1 MKTKILTLALA
12 VLTIGLLGSC
22 KKEDPKISVTC
33 VSLDK
38 TELTITVGDPDVKL
52 TATVAPENAT
62 DKSVNWSSNA
72 ESVATVD
79 QEGNVTAVAPGY
91 ATITVT
97 TVDGGMTATCDVKVK
112 AALPAGALAG
122 EFSVSATK
130 KVHFSQGN
138 LYWDGNAFKFETNQ
152 YDVQTNW
159 NASHVSHFA
168 WCKTASEA
176 CEESYS
182 ESGTTA
188 GDVFFTNA
196 TTETPNAVFTV
207 NGETGKYRTLSK
219 DEWTYLF
226 NTRTVIGGT
235 GKDRSYSLNITYG
248 GKLGL
253 VLYPDNYA
261 GSILSGTV
269 KSLPEGVVFL
279 PAAGSRKGSNISNNG
294 NLSNCWYW
302 SSSALDSE
310 YAYRMIVDMG
320 YVYPAGGLRYLGFSV
335 RLVTDVK

>member
-22 KKEDPKISVTC
+22 EKEDPKISVTC

-79 QEGNVTAVAPGY
+79 QEGNVTAVAPGD

-130 KVHFSQGN
+130 KVHFSHGN

-168 WCKTASEA
+168 WCNTASVA

-196 TTETPNAVFTV
+196 TTESPNM
-207 NGETGKYRTLSK
+207 
-219 DEWTYLF
+219 
-226 NTRTVIGGT
+226 
-235 GKDRSYSLNITYG
+235 
-248 GKLGL
+248 L
-253 VLYPDNYA
+253 VRF
-261 GSILSGTV
+261 S
-269 KSLPEGVVFL
+269 
-279 PAAGSRKGSNISNNG
+279 PAQL
-294 NLSNCWYW
+294 NLSRNAL
-302 SSSALDSE
+302 SSFPLRAPAKVPISAIM
-310 YAYRMIVDMG
+310 AI
-320 YVYPAGGLRYLGFSV
+320 
-335 RLVTDVK
+335 LVTVGIGRLLHSTMNLRTA